1 MSLHRLIHLR
11 IDGQDVVEAVPQS
24 SVVAFG
30 KSANQFGSD
39 HPKKVIGSCTRT
51 PTETKPTAHPR

>member
-1 MSLHRLIHLR
+1 MR

-39 HPKKVIGSCTRT
+39 HRSGGAAGVSHDNPKSPNVHI
-51 PTETKPTAHPR
+51 